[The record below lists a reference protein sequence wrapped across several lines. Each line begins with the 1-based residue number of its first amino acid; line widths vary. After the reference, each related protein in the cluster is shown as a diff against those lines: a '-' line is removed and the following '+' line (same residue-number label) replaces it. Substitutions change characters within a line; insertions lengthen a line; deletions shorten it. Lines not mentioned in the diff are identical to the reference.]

1 MNLFEQVGKF
11 VEVELTGLMNQVG
24 AGLSDLMSQSISPEE
39 EMERAISQ
47 MRSTVIATQL
57 AIKEV
62 PHNQARILKARLPV
76 LEAELSEAIAKRNA
90 LLSRLNRAD
99 NKIQVATKPVKNPF
113 ERMEEKVREAEEAA
127 QIAHALIQ
135 QQNASDA
142 DLDQRFTRLEAM
154 NSQLIFEKL
163 KKVIIEQLEVEPE
176 VVTPQANF
184 ASDLN
189 ADELDGVELVKAVEE
204 EFDIEIPSN
213 VIDNIA
219 TVQQAVDYLSTCFPD
234 QGTGEAGEVA
244 VQGQLF

>member
-11 VEVELTGLMNQVG
+11 VEVELTGFMNQVG
-24 AGLSDLMSQSISPEE
+24 AGLTGLMSQPISPEE
-39 EMERAISQ
+39 EMEQAISQ
-47 MRSTVIATQL
+47 MRSTITATQV

-62 PHNQARILKARLPV
+62 PHNQARILKERLTV

-99 NKIQVATKPVKNPF
+99 NKIQVATKPVRNPF

-127 QIAHALIQ
+127 QIAHTLIQ

-142 DLDQRFTRLEAM
+142 DLEQRFTRLEGM
-154 NSQLIFEKL
+154 DRQLIFEKL
-163 KKVIIEQLEVEPE
+163 KKVIVEQLEVDPE

-189 ADELDGVELVKAVEE
+189 ADELDGVELVMAVEE
-204 EFDIEIPSN
+204 EFEIEILDD
-213 VIDNIA
+213 VIENIA
-219 TVQQAVDYLSTCFPD
+219 TVQQAVDYLS
-234 QGTGEAGEVA
+234 AR
-244 VQGQLF
+244 L